1 MAFFCNQSL
10 GQPHTFDRFV
20 IVKRLD
26 SDARGL
32 LKSLENGFGIHL
44 ILRCVDRQTGA
55 RWVLKGIAGNEP

>member
-32 LKSLENGFGIHL
+32 LKSLENGFGTL
-44 ILRCVDRQTGA
+44 DLRCVDRQTEA